1 MDSSRHIDKDSDN
14 KLKVIYNNNKG
25 ENYGK

>member
-1 MDSSRHIDKDSDN
+1 MDSTRRSNKDRDN